1 MFCSTN
7 SYVFLLF
14 KESLEMQI
22 VRDRLVPSETGQS
35 FYGLVP
41 VRRRYRGVVGRLN
54 GERIRLTLV
63 IHQLCRRWI
72 TKRRTMATWRS
83 SKPKLAQAES
93 SPGKDA
99 QNWCLKM
106 TETIVP
112 SSLGLLTRTA
122 APPWDRPWLR
132 DVRECSCLLRRH
144 QQAKQP

>member
-54 GERIRLTLV
+54 GGDSLNFAIMGH
-63 IHQLCRRWI
+63 I
-72 TKRRTMATWRS
+72 
-83 SKPKLAQAES
+83 
-93 SPGKDA
+93 
-99 QNWCLKM
+99 
-106 TETIVP
+106 P
-112 SSLGLLTRTA
+112 SDE
-122 APPWDRPWLR
+122 APP
-132 DVRECSCLLRRH
+132 
-144 QQAKQP
+144 